1 MQYIYL
7 KPQLQNL
14 SQGERIAFVRQ
25 FRRMTQ
31 DEVSDKLGLD
41 GENKRRSMARYES
54 GDRKPKEN
62 RLLEIANILKVNP
75 KIIKEYNFQNQ
86 EDLIYMLLWMEEQY
100 PRMSL
105 DFNILEYL
113 QEQNKLLL
121 NFMDEWNDMRR
132 KRLSHEITYEE
143 YIEWKFQYEVK
154 EGEINETNS

>member
-7 KPQLQNL
+7 KPQLENL

-62 RLLEIANILKVNP
+62 RLLEIANVLKVNP
-75 KIIKEYNFQNQ
+75 KIIKEYDFKSQ
-86 EDLIYMLLWMEEQY
+86 EDVIYMLLWMEEQY
-100 PRMSL
+100 PRMNI
-105 DFNILEYL
+105 DFDILEYL
-113 QEQNKLLL
+113 QEKNKMILD
-121 NFMDEWNDMRR
+121 FMDEWNDMRR

-143 YIEWKFQYEVK
+143 YIEWKFQYEIK
-154 EGEINETNS
+154 EGDKNETNS

>member
-1 MQYIYL
+1 MKHIYL
-7 KPQLQNL
+7 KPQLENL

-41 GENKRRSMARYES
+41 GENRRRGMARYER
-54 GDRKPKEN
+54 GDRCPKKE
-62 RLLEIANILKVNP
+62 RLLELAKILNVNP
-75 KIIKEYNFQNQ
+75 KIIEKYDFQNQ
-86 EDLIYMLLWMEEQY
+86 EDIIYILLWMEGQY
-100 PRMSL
+100 LRMSL

-154 EGEINETNS
+154 KEK